1 MSESEWLPI
10 VFISLMGIA
19 ILTYAILDGYDLG
32 IGMLLPLDAD
42 AENQRDIMIASIGP
56 FWDANE
62 TWLVFAVGI
71 LLIAFPQAHGEIFQA
86 LYIPTAIMLG
96 GLILRGVAFDFR
108 EKAVTHQKQ
117 LWDKTF
123 RAGSFTAS
131 IAQGYM
137 LGMYVMGFEWSA
149 GAVLFSIIS
158 ALCVPA
164 AYAYIGCGWLILKTE
179 GDLQR
184 RAARWGRRSGW
195 LAAGGIVLVS
205 IVNLSLDRG
214 ILEKWFSF
222 PEIFVLFPIPLM
234 CAALFIISDK
244 CLQGIPFS
252 QDRFNWVPLACAA
265 SIFFLCFQ
273 SLAYSYFPFI
283 VPGGLTIWEAASAPE
298 SLKFILVGAVIV
310 VPAIVGYTF
319 FSYRIFWG
327 KATEL
332 RYH

>member
-1 MSESEWLPI
+1 MSETEWLPI
-10 VFISLMGIA
+10 VFICLMGIA

-32 IGMLLPLDAD
+32 IGMLLPLDPQ

-62 TWLVFAVGI
+62 TWLVLAVGI
-71 LLIAFPQAHGEIFQA
+71 LLIAFPQAHGEILQA
-86 LYIPTAIMLG
+86 LYIPTAIMLT

-108 EKAVTHQKQ
+108 EKAVTRQKQ

-123 RAGSFTAS
+123 RAGSFIAS

-149 GAVLFSIIS
+149 GAILFSIIS

-164 AYAYIGCGWLILKTE
+164 AYAYIGSGWLILKTE

-184 RAARWGRRSGW
+184 RAALWGRRSGW

-214 ILEKWFSF
+214 IFGKWFSF

-234 CAALFIISDK
+234 CAALFVIGDK
-244 CLQGIPFS
+244 CLQGIPYA

-273 SLAYSYFPFI
+273 ALAYSYFPYI
-283 VPGGLTIWEAASAPE
+283 VPNGLTIWEAASAPE

-310 VPAIVGYTF
+310 VPAIIGYTF
-319 FSYRIFWG
+319 FSYRVFWG